1 MQSTFVKYLV
11 ENNKQF
17 SFKNGTIITS
27 SDVTD
32 YLVNNDFIFDFDGS
46 NVIVKAEVSNLSES
60 TLKLPVVA
68 SKIEAPVKKVEE
80 QKKVILNSPWF
91 SSPVSFDTFVKKPV
105 EENNA
110 GPVKNQLVTIPVQL
124 GTPVMNPAEL
134 LSALKT
140 SPPVQTGDVSIF
152 SRTLKTKLVESNRFL
167 LIENV
172 FSGSDFEVTHNSRVT
187 RNAPVKISLK
197 FRDDKLEINYEKH
210 QMTVPYVKP
219 VAELCASVDT
229 FLNGFMLMLIAGCA
243 FDSTVPCSFNSFTF
257 FAGRNLDSYGANYDN
272 NNGNKAFFTQN
283 EVPYAECDE
292 FEDCL
297 KELAHLNK

>member
-68 SKIEAPVKKVEE
+68 SKIEEPVRKIEAPIKKVEE
-80 QKKVILNSPWF
+80 QKKVVLTSPWF

-110 GPVKNQLVTIPVQL
+110 
-124 GTPVMNPAEL
+124 TPQKNPAEL

-152 SRTLKTKLVESNRFL
+152 SRTLKSKLVESNRFL